1 MGEKRDEYLQQL
13 KAKMKEWRAEINK
26 LAARAEQAEAQ
37 AKIEYQKR
45 IDKLEKNQ
53 KDLEDKI
60 DAVQQAGESSW
71 EDLKEG
77 IDHSWK
83 IFKLSLSEA
92 KSEFKRGYYKEVKE
106 K

>member
-60 DAVQQAGESSW
+60 DTVQQAGESSW

-83 IFKLSLSEA
+83 IFKMSLSEA
-92 KSEFKRGYYKEVKE
+92 KSEFERGYKEGKE